1 MKVMAYSKVSF
12 PPHVAPPPSDII
24 VLVLMRDLRAY
35 VDGYSL
41 PTAPNHSPCFNIVS
55 ETEVGNGRGVGEG
68 FRLLVGFT
76 LWRWA
81 RCPSRSPVSDSAS
94 KARVFVAI
102 RCRTPARVV
111 IVVRLNPSSRRVPLG
126 EAIPSSVPSQ
136 TAGVLFCNAD
146 EEMTGRRRRR
156 KLHLSRLYS
165 FATCGRS
172 RFNEDHAQIGSPGF
186 SRVVFANDP
195 DCFEAANL
203 NYGSNYVST
212 TKYTLATFLP
222 KSLFEQFR
230 RVANMYFLVSG
241 CLSFSPLAPYTPL
254 SAVAPLV
261 LVIGATMLKEGI
273 EDWRRYQ
280 QVGLLTL
287 FFVSGK

>member
-1 MKVMAYSKVSF
+1 
-12 PPHVAPPPSDII
+12 
-24 VLVLMRDLRAY
+24 
-35 VDGYSL
+35 
-41 PTAPNHSPCFNIVS
+41 
-55 ETEVGNGRGVGEG
+55 
-68 FRLLVGFT
+68 
-76 LWRWA
+76 
-81 RCPSRSPVSDSAS
+81 
-94 KARVFVAI
+94 
-102 RCRTPARVV
+102 
-111 IVVRLNPSSRRVPLG
+111 
-126 EAIPSSVPSQ
+126 
-136 TAGVLFCNAD
+136 
-146 EEMTGRRRRR
+146 MTGRRRRRRR
-156 KLHLSRLYS
+156 KLHLSKLYS
-165 FATCGRS
+165 FATCGRL

-195 DCFEAANL
+195 DCFEATNL

-241 CLSFSPLAPYTPL
+241 CLSFTPLAPYTPL

-273 EDWRRYQ
+273 EDWKRYQ
-280 QVGLLTL
+280 QVGFLTL